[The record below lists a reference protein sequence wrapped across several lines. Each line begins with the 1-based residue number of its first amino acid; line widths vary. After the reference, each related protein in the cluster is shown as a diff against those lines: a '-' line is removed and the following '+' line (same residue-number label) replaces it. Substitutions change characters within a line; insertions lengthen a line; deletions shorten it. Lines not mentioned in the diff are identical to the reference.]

1 MTQKKKPPIKPKRII
16 KRRRRKRGKPRLY
29 FTKDTQ
35 AAMLEYFATDED
47 DVSGREKI
55 YRERIMPA
63 YHKLVE
69 NLINIYKFVGIDT
82 YDVLKTDCVTFLFET
97 MKKFD
102 HTRGTNAFSYFNVVA
117 KNWLII
123 KSKQRASKLKST
135 VSVDDTTSLGSTEKE
150 KIAEYHMIP
159 GQDTLIMRR
168 ETFEGILNIIVEIKK
183 RLKNENEIICIN
195 SITTI
200 FENINELDLLN
211 KSAVL
216 LYIKEL
222 SGLTQKQLTTSL
234 HSIKKHY
241 RELKKDDKFEL
252 F

>member
-1 MTQKKKPPIKPKRII
+1 MTEKKKKKIR
-16 KRRRRKRGKPRLY
+16 RRRRKKGTGPRMY

-35 AAMLEYFATDED
+35 AAILEYFATDE
-47 DVSGREKI
+47 GNIAEREKI

-63 YHKLVE
+63 YLKLVE
-69 NLINIYKFVGIDT
+69 NLINIYKFTGIDP
-82 YDVLKTDCVTFLFET
+82 YDELKSDCVSFLFET

-135 VSVDDTTSLGSTEKE
+135 VSVDDTGSLANLERE
-150 KIAEYHMIP
+150 KIAEYHMIQ
-159 GQDTLIMRR
+159 GQDAAIMKK
-168 ETFEGILNIIVEIKK
+168 EAYNNILNIIHEIKK
-183 RLKNENEIICIN
+183 RLKNENELLCIN
-195 SITTI
+195 SVITI
-200 FENINELDLLN
+200 FQHIDELDLLN
-211 KSAVL
+211 KSAIL

-222 SGLTQKQLTTSL
+222 SGLSQKQLTTSL